1 VNPEQELIEH
11 DISHEMWREY
21 EWIDPDTGNVRVYR
35 IENPVALYLRPG
47 GSTHRVVDVHGV
59 AHCAPNVGRF
69 GCVLRWQNPPG
80 TPPVNF

>member
-1 VNPEQELIEH
+1 MNPEQELIEH

-80 TPPVNF
+80 TTPVNF